1 MNMKKRLRLGMI
13 GGGHGAFIGAVHRL
27 SARMDDK
34 YEFVAGCLSSTPEKA
49 ELSAQELG
57 LDLTRSYPD
66 YKTMAEKE
74 SQRDDGIEVVSI
86 VTPNHMHAGPAIEF
100 LKKDI
105 HVICDKPMTATM
117 DDANELMKAIKSSK
131 AHFFLTHNYSGYP
144 VIREMRSLVKN
155 GELGKLRIVKG
166 AYLQGWLGSKE
177 EDSGFNK
184 QAEWRTDPKRSGAAG
199 AVGDIGSHTMHLLEF
214 VTGLK
219 CESVAAD
226 LTTFVQGRQ
235 LDDDASIM
243 IRMNNN
249 VKGNLSI
256 SQIATGQE
264 NNFTIS
270 IYGEKGALHW
280 SQENPNYARFSKTGS
295 ADQILTRGGPIQN
308 KNSYAP
314 IRIPPGHP
322 EGYLE
327 GFAQIYSDV
336 ADIILNHKDKNELL
350 ALLPSGESGLQ
361 IMKFINASVNSSKN
375 NSIWTD
381 LSSI

>member
-1 MNMKKRLRLGMI
+1 MKKRLRLGMI
-13 GGGHGAFIGAVHRL
+13 GGGQGAFIGAVHRL

-34 YEFVAGCLSSTPEKA
+34 YEFIAGCLSSTPEKA
-49 ELSAQELG
+49 ELSAKELG

-66 YKTMAEKE
+66 YKTMAEQE
-74 SQRDDGIEVVSI
+74 SQRDDGVEVISI

-100 LKKDI
+100 LNKGI

-117 DDANELMKAIKSSK
+117 DDAHELMRAIKSSK

-155 GELGKLRIVKG
+155 GELGNLRIVKG

-177 EDSGFNK
+177 EDSGSNK

-226 LTTFVQGRQ
+226 LTTFVEGRQ

-243 IRMNNN
+243 IRMSEN

-280 SQENPNYARFSKTGS
+280 AQENPNYARFSRVGK
-295 ADQILTRGGPIQN
+295 ADQIITRGGAIQN
-308 KNSYAP
+308 ENSYAP

-327 GFAQIYSDV
+327 GFAQIYSDA
-336 ADIILNHKDKNELL
+336 ADIILNHKNKNELL
-350 ALLPSGESGLQ
+350 ELLPGGDSGLQ
-361 IMKFINASVNSSKN
+361 IMKFINASVNSSNN

>member
-1 MNMKKRLRLGMI
+1 MKKKLRLGMI
-13 GGGHGAFIGAVHRL
+13 GGGQGAFIGAVHRL

-34 YEFVAGCLSSTPEKA
+34 YEFLAGCLSSTPEKA
-49 ELSAQELG
+49 ELSAKELG

-66 YKTMAEKE
+66 YKTMAEQE
-74 SQRDDGIEVVSI
+74 SQRDDGVEVVSI

-100 LKKDI
+100 LNKGI

-117 DDANELMKAIKSSK
+117 DGAHELMRAIKSSK

-155 GELGKLRIVKG
+155 GELGNLRIVKG

-177 EDSGFNK
+177 EDSGSNK

-219 CESVAAD
+219 CECVAAD

-243 IRMNNN
+243 IRMSEN

-280 SQENPNYARFSKTGS
+280 AQENPNYARFSRVGK
-295 ADQILTRGGPIQN
+295 ADQIITRGGAIQN
-308 KNSYAP
+308 ENSYAP

-327 GFAQIYSDV
+327 GFAQIYSDA
-336 ADIILNHKDKNELL
+336 ADIILNHKNKNELL
-350 ALLPSGESGLQ
+350 ELLPGGDSGLQ
-361 IMKFINASVNSSKN
+361 IMKFINASVNSSNN

>member
-1 MNMKKRLRLGMI
+1 MKKRLRLGMI
-13 GGGHGAFIGAVHRL
+13 GGGQGAFIGAVHRL
-27 SARMDDK
+27 SARIDDK
-34 YEFVAGCLSSTPEKA
+34 YEFLAGCLSSTPEKA
-49 ELSAQELG
+49 ELSAKELG

-66 YKTMAEKE
+66 YKTMAEQE
-74 SQRDDGIEVVSI
+74 SQRDDGVEVVSI

-100 LKKDI
+100 LNKGI

-117 DDANELMKAIKSSK
+117 DDAHELMRAIKSSK

-155 GELGKLRIVKG
+155 GELGNLRIVKG

-177 EDSGFNK
+177 EDSGSNK

-243 IRMNNN
+243 IRMSEN

-280 SQENPNYARFSKTGS
+280 AQENPNYARFSRVGK
-295 ADQILTRGGPIQN
+295 ADQIITRGGAIQN
-308 KNSYAP
+308 ENSYAP

-327 GFAQIYSDV
+327 GFAQIYSDA
-336 ADIILNHKDKNELL
+336 ADIILNHKNKNELL
-350 ALLPSGESGLQ
+350 ELLPGGDSGLQ
-361 IMKFINASVNSSKN
+361 IMKFINASVNSSNN

>member
-1 MNMKKRLRLGMI
+1 MKKRLRLGMI
-13 GGGHGAFIGAVHRL
+13 GGGQGAFIGAVHRL

-34 YEFVAGCLSSTPEKA
+34 YEFLAGCLSSTPEKA
-49 ELSAQELG
+49 ELSAKELG

-66 YKTMAEKE
+66 YKTMAEQE
-74 SQRDDGIEVVSI
+74 SQRDDGVEVVSI

-100 LKKDI
+100 LNKGI

-117 DDANELMKAIKSSK
+117 DDAHELMRAIKSSK

-155 GELGKLRIVKG
+155 GELGNLRIVKG

-177 EDSGFNK
+177 EDSGSNK

-243 IRMNNN
+243 IRMSEN

-280 SQENPNYARFSKTGS
+280 AQENPNYARFSRVGK
-295 ADQILTRGGPIQN
+295 ADQIITRGGAIQN
-308 KNSYAP
+308 ENSYAP

-327 GFAQIYSDV
+327 GFAQIYSDA
-336 ADIILNHKDKNELL
+336 ADIILNHKNKNELL
-350 ALLPSGESGLQ
+350 ELLPGGDSGLQ
-361 IMKFINASVNSSKN
+361 IMKFINASVNSSNN

>member
-1 MNMKKRLRLGMI
+1 MKKRLRLGMI

-49 ELSAQELG
+49 ELSAKELG

-100 LKKDI
+100 LQKDI

-117 DDANELMKAIKSSK
+117 DDAHDLMSAIQSSK

-177 EDSGFNK
+177 EDSGSNK

-226 LTTFVQGRQ
+226 LSTFVQGRQ

-280 SQENPNYARFSKTGS
+280 SQENPNYARFSKIGS
-295 ADQILTRGGPIQN
+295 ADQIITRGGVIQN

-327 GFAQIYSDV
+327 GFAQIYSDA
-336 ADIILNHKDKNELL
+336 ADIILNHKNKNELL
-350 ALLPSGESGLQ
+350 ALLPSGDSGLQ

>member
-1 MNMKKRLRLGMI
+1 MKKRLRLGMI
-13 GGGHGAFIGAVHRL
+13 GGGQGAFIGAVHRL

-34 YEFVAGCLSSTPEKA
+34 YEFLAGCLSSTPEKA
-49 ELSAQELG
+49 ELSAKELG

-66 YKTMAEKE
+66 YKTMAEQE
-74 SQRDDGIEVVSI
+74 SQRDDGVEVISI

-100 LKKDI
+100 LNKGI

-117 DDANELMKAIKSSK
+117 DDAHELMRAIKSSK

-155 GELGKLRIVKG
+155 GELGNLRIVKG

-177 EDSGFNK
+177 EDSGSNK

-226 LTTFVQGRQ
+226 LTTFVEGRQ

-243 IRMNNN
+243 IRMSEN

-280 SQENPNYARFSKTGS
+280 AQENPNYARFSRVGK
-295 ADQILTRGGPIQN
+295 ADQIITRGGAIQN
-308 KNSYAP
+308 ENSYAP

-327 GFAQIYSDV
+327 GFAQIYSDA
-336 ADIILNHKDKNELL
+336 ADIILNHKNKNELL
-350 ALLPSGESGLQ
+350 ELLPGGDSGLQ
-361 IMKFINASVNSSKN
+361 IMKFINASVNSSNN

>member
-1 MNMKKRLRLGMI
+1 MKKKLRLGMI
-13 GGGHGAFIGAVHRL
+13 GGGQGAFIGAVHRL

-34 YEFVAGCLSSTPEKA
+34 FEFVAGCLSSTPDKA
-49 ELSAQELG
+49 KISAAEIG
-57 LDLTRSYPD
+57 LDLNRSYPD
-66 YKTMAEKE
+66 FKTMAKE
-74 SQRDDGIEVVSI
+74 EFSRKDGIEVVSI
-86 VTPNHMHAGPAIEF
+86 VTPNHMHAEPAIEF

-105 HVICDKPMTATM
+105 HVICDKPMTSTM
-117 DDANELMKAIKSSK
+117 EDAYKLLNVIKSSK

-144 VIREMRSLVKN
+144 VIREMRALVKK
-155 GELGKLRIVKG
+155 GELGKIRIVKG
-166 AYLQGWLGSKE
+166 SYLQGWLGSKE
-177 EDSGFNK
+177 EDSGNNK

-199 AVGDIGSHTMHLLEF
+199 SVGDIGSHTMHLLEF

-226 LTTFVQGRQ
+226 LSTFVNGRQ

-243 IRMNNN
+243 IRMNEN

-280 SQENPNYARFSKTGS
+280 SQENPNYARFSKVGF
-295 ADQILTRGGPIQN
+295 ADQIITRGGAIQN
-308 KNSYAP
+308 EDSFGS
-314 IRIPPGHP
+314 IRVPPGHP

-327 GFAQIYSDV
+327 GFAQIYSDA
-336 ADIILNHKDKNELL
+336 ADIILGKENKTKLID
-350 ALLPSGESGLQ
+350 LLPNGETGLQ
-361 IMKFINASVNSSKN
+361 VMKFINASVKSSKN

-381 LSSI
+381 LDSI

>member
-1 MNMKKRLRLGMI
+1 MKNKLRLGMV
-13 GGGHGAFIGAVHRL
+13 GGGQGAFIGAVHRL

-34 YEFVAGCLSSTPEKA
+34 YEFVAACLSSTAEKA
-49 ELSAQELG
+49 EASAKEIGLS
-57 LDLTRSYPD
+57 LDRSYPD
-66 YKTMAEKE
+66 YKTMALEE
-74 SQRDDGIEVVSI
+74 SKREDGIDVVSI

-100 LKKDI
+100 LQKDI

-117 DDANELMKAIKSSK
+117 DDAHKLMSAIQSSK

-177 EDSGFNK
+177 EDSGSNK

-280 SQENPNYARFSKTGS
+280 SQENPNYARFSKIGS
-295 ADQILTRGGPIQN
+295 ADQIITRGGVIQN

-327 GFAQIYSDV
+327 GFAQIYSDA
-336 ADIILNHKDKNELL
+336 ADIILNHKNKNELL

>member
-1 MNMKKRLRLGMI
+1 MKKRLRLGMI

-49 ELSAQELG
+49 ELSAKELG

-100 LKKDI
+100 LQKDI

-177 EDSGFNK
+177 EDSGSNK

-226 LTTFVQGRQ
+226 LSTFVQGRQ

-264 NNFTIS
+264 NNFSIS

-280 SQENPNYARFSKTGS
+280 SQENPNYARFSKIGS
-295 ADQILTRGGPIQN
+295 ADQIITRGGVIQN

-327 GFAQIYSDV
+327 GFAQIYSDA

-350 ALLPSGESGLQ
+350 ALLPSGDSGLQ

>member
-1 MNMKKRLRLGMI
+1 MKKRLRLGMI
-13 GGGHGAFIGAVHRL
+13 GGGQGAFIGAVHRL

-34 YEFVAGCLSSTPEKA
+34 YEFLAGCLSSTPEKA
-49 ELSAQELG
+49 ELSAKELG

-66 YKTMAEKE
+66 YKTMAEQE
-74 SQRDDGIEVVSI
+74 SQRDDGVEVVSI

-100 LKKDI
+100 LNKGI

-117 DDANELMKAIKSSK
+117 DDAHELMRAIKSSK

-155 GELGKLRIVKG
+155 GELGNLRIVKG

-177 EDSGFNK
+177 EDSGSNK

-226 LTTFVQGRQ
+226 LTTFVEGRL

-243 IRMNNN
+243 IRMTEN

-280 SQENPNYARFSKTGS
+280 AQENPNYARFSRVGK
-295 ADQILTRGGPIQN
+295 ADQIITRGGAIQN
-308 KNSYAP
+308 ENSYAP

-327 GFAQIYSDV
+327 GFAQIYSD
-336 ADIILNHKDKNELL
+336 AAEIILNHKNKNELL
-350 ALLPSGESGLQ
+350 ELLPGGDSGLQ
-361 IMKFINASVNSSKN
+361 IMKFINASVNSSNN